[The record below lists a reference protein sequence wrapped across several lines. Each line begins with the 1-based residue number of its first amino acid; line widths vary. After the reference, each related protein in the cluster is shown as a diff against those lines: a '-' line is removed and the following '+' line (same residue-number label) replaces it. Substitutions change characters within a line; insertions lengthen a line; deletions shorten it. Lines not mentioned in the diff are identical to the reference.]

1 VVLVGQLGLLAL
13 TAEIVVVITPKVW
26 AAVLAAAA
34 VSRGLRRRLALVAAV
49 AVYFPV
55 AVVLDKP
62 FGKALMVA
70 MEEALAVQEQ
80 AHMAMTIYM

>member
-1 VVLVGQLGLLAL
+1 MGRLILLAL
-13 TAEIVVVITPKVW
+13 TAEIVAVIIPKVW
-26 AAVLAAAA
+26 AAVLAVAA
-34 VSRGLRRRLALVAAV
+34 VKRGLRLRLALVAVV
-49 AVYFPV
+49 AVYFLGS
-55 AVVLDKP
+55 VVLDKP